1 MMNEV
6 NALVWPSPLGVG
18 VLDPVFYGQTVRVSK
33 NAGIIKADPSPDA
46 YDASIAKEALESL
59 TDMDTK
65 GEDFQKATVQVTPGG
80 N

>member
-18 VLDPVFYGQTVRVSK
+18 MLDPILWQQTVRISK
-33 NAGIIKADPSPDA
+33 TAGIIKTDPSVDA
-46 YDASIAKEALESL
+46 YQTDIVTEALKGI
-59 TDMDTK
+59 TDETTGKDFKK
-65 GEDFQKATVQVTPGG
+65 GTVEVTPGG